1 MIVEDYSTVDTS
13 EMLEESPIVQDA
25 TDTVSQGEKED
36 EQAKYSGPE
45 SEEKHDETVSTE
57 AGKPAED
64 ECEKNN
70 QCEEEKIVKESAVN
84 QAINDQSSG
93 DDDKTRERQSL

>member
-1 MIVEDYSTVDTS
+1 
-13 EMLEESPIVQDA
+13 MLEESPIVQHA

-64 ECEKNN
+64 ECE
-70 QCEEEKIVKESAVN
+70 EEKIAKESAVN

>member
-1 MIVEDYSTVDTS
+1 MEDYSSVDTN
-13 EMLEESPIVQDA
+13 EMLEESPIVQHA

-57 AGKPAED
+57 AGKPAEN
-64 ECEKNN
+64 ECEENN
-70 QCEEEKIVKESAVN
+70 QCEEEKIAKEIVE
-84 QAINDQSSG
+84 QKIV
-93 DDDKTRERQSL
+93 